1 MRDLINLISIV
12 EAEETDSGSDIKK
25 TIIGLVKT
33 TDEKPV
39 LHKVLKTL
47 KAGNLDERIHDL
59 LKTDK
64 DAEGFIRQI
73 TDAIVHSDA
82 SLDEKN
88 AFLDKYPK
96 GIVDTSLLLDGSPH
110 TFDEIV
116 GEGFPADLFAQLS
129 TSLVSQGVGPGE
141 VALAV
146 LSPDIKWSGREA
158 GGGDIIVD
166 GKNIEVKTS
175 VKSGGR
181 WINARKANMN
191 MPAIKS
197 AIENA
202 TGMAVPARLGISA
215 WVDTYRPAIPE
226 KTLPEVCKT
235 MAKGLFTAVD
245 TSAFEEALETG
256 DVNEIQD
263 ELLRTGYENYKKL
276 SKFDGMLMMDVGS
289 RTAQYFQTYDDMIGS
304 INVNSGYLYGP
315 EGESMP
321 KVSLRANM
329 GDVNASSGLAPNLGR
344 EKRTDTEAEFRR
356 KAAALALGRDVTK
369 NAVKSK
375 EPSSMGGVGR
385 EKRK

>member
-1 MRDLINLISIV
+1 MRDLINFITMLES
-12 EAEETDSGSDIKK
+12 EETESGSDIKK

-33 TDEKPV
+33 TDEPPV

-59 LKTDK
+59 LKTDA
-64 DAEGFIRQI
+64 DAERFIKQI
-73 TDAIVHSDA
+73 TDAIVQSDA
-82 SLDEKN
+82 PLEEKN
-88 AFLDKYPK
+88 KFLDKYPK

-110 TFDEIV
+110 SFDEIV

-202 TGMAVPARLGISA
+202 TGIAVPDRLRISA

-226 KTLPEVCKT
+226 KTLPDVCKT
-235 MAKGLFTAVD
+235 IAKGLFTAVD
-245 TSAFEEALETG
+245 TSTFEEALETG
-256 DVNEIQD
+256 DTLAIQD
-263 ELLRTGYENYKKL
+263 ELL
-276 SKFDGMLMMDVGS
+276 
-289 RTAQYFQTYDDMIGS
+289 
-304 INVNSGYLYGP
+304 
-315 EGESMP
+315 
-321 KVSLRANM
+321 SL
-329 GDVNASSGLAPNLGR
+329 
-344 EKRTDTEAEFRR
+344 TEC
-356 KAAALALGRDVTK
+356 
-369 NAVKSK
+369 
-375 EPSSMGGVGR
+375 
-385 EKRK
+385 